1 MTEHTHTLMYYG
13 PYNVWKTGFKHR
25 RNKNN
30 FEDRNFNGFFF
41 FFLYT
46 LLGHFLFKDPNLD
59 QYLPDFSV
67 LRHHLDG
74 LEM

>member
-1 MTEHTHTLMYYG
+1 MARTMCEKLVLNIEEIKIILRTETLM
-13 PYNVWKTGFKHR
+13 V
-25 RNKNN
+25 
-30 FEDRNFNGFFF
+30 FFF